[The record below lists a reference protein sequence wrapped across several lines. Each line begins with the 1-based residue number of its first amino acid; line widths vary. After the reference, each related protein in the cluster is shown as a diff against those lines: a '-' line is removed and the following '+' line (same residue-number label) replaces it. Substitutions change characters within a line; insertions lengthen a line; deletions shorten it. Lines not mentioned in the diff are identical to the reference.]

1 VQAQRL
7 EKILNK
13 IINEDQT
20 GYRYIKYRYIGFNL
34 RQIRD
39 TIYYANIHKIE
50 DQ

>member
-1 VQAQRL
+1 MQAQHL
-7 EKILNK
+7 ERILNK

-20 GYRYIKYRYIGFNL
+20 GYIKYSYIGFNL